1 MKDCIAVH
9 FYATTSRQG
18 NNVKESKHMLRQF
31 RNPGQEITIKRRT
44 SNNDKDD
51 YIRLKIC
58 DIDLHTGRVEVGV
71 TASPAWEIY
80 RAESPRSGIDES
92 DK

>member
-1 MKDCIAVH
+1 
-9 FYATTSRQG
+9 
-18 NNVKESKHMLRQF
+18 MLRQY

-51 YIRLKIC
+51 YIRVKIC

-71 TASPAWEIY
+71 TASPAWDIY
-80 RAESPRSGIDES
+80 RAESPRQNS
-92 DK
+92 DDSK

>member
-1 MKDCIAVH
+1 M
-9 FYATTSRQG
+9 
-18 NNVKESKHMLRQF
+18 
-31 RNPGQEITIKRRT
+31 

-51 YIRLKIC
+51 YIRVKIC

-71 TASPAWEIY
+71 TASPAWDIY